1 MPSGAV
7 GADIGDMFDA
17 ADEAGGTLTAE
28 IYDEHWYD
36 GVPTKAQAQ
45 KRYRAR
51 CAAAAAA
58 DAAAAEQSATPA
70 RRPQPILGR
79 SAATAVY
86 WSERREGH
94 R

>member
-7 GADIGDMFDA
+7 GADLDDMFAA
-17 ADEAGGTLTAE
+17 ADEAGGTLIAE

-51 CAAAAAA
+51 CAACLLYTSPSPR
-58 DAAAAEQSATPA
+58 DAHES
-70 RRPQPILGR
+70 
-79 SAATAVY
+79 
-86 WSERREGH
+86 
-94 R
+94 